1 MVRLPVV
8 WWRLLELWW
17 DWEEVYWAL
26 RCHISDIVLYQ
37 YMAAVIP
44 SYWYQGSPESLT
56 PYRSGSSGYHLAWC
70 IRDEKVSPGRA
81 YRGAWDRTSYCVYY
95 IIKSESQILRL
106 SIFLYNFSMPKIP
119 PLLKNLLL
127 FLWLLF
133 LVWFF
138 YTSQN
143 TRENLPE
150 TQIESTTGAT
160 QKIQSQVSEKVAKI
174 LADTEVQ
181 KTLERIKKDDG
192 KYQKDGAIFMNRE
205 RRLPVQK
212 DRSYY
217 EEWTVTTPWSWDRGA
232 RRIISGKAGELWFT
246 DDHYG
251 TFLRIQ

>member
-1 MVRLPVV
+1 
-8 WWRLLELWW
+8 
-17 DWEEVYWAL
+17 
-26 RCHISDIVLYQ
+26 
-37 YMAAVIP
+37 
-44 SYWYQGSPESLT
+44 
-56 PYRSGSSGYHLAWC
+56 
-70 IRDEKVSPGRA
+70 
-81 YRGAWDRTSYCVYY
+81 
-95 IIKSESQILRL
+95 
-106 SIFLYNFSMPKIP
+106 MPKIP